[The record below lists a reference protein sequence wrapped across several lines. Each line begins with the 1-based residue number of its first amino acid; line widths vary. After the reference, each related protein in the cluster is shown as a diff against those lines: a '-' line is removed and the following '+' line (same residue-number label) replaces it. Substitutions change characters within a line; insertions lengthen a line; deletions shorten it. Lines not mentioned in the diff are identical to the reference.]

1 MRSVDADTGQAS
13 EDSTVGPDE
22 WLSVHGD
29 VLFHYALARVRHEET
44 AEDLVQ
50 DTLLAAISSRHA
62 FRGASSERTWLIG
75 IMRHKILDYFR
86 GLAREQKLWADP
98 PNEGAIDADFDEEG
112 RWAASVGA
120 WQSPEKSLEQRE
132 FWTVFVDCAGRLPEA
147 LRAPFALRELDGIN
161 TDELAAILRTTRN
174 NVWVMLSR
182 ARQQLR
188 KCLEINWFGRA

>member
-1 MRSVDADTGQAS
+1 MNADSGQAS
-13 EDSTVGPDE
+13 EDSTVEPAD

-29 VLFHYALARVRHEET
+29 VLFHYALARVRHEAT

-50 DTLLAAISSRHA
+50 DTLLAAIGSKHS

-75 IMRHKILDYFR
+75 IMRHKILDHFR
-86 GLAREQKLWADP
+86 GLAREQKLWADL
-98 PNEGAIDADFDEEG
+98 PNEGAIDADFDEQG
-112 RWAASVGA
+112 RWTATVGA
-120 WQSPEKSLEQRE
+120 WQSPETSLEQSE
-132 FWTVFVDCAGRLPEA
+132 FWTVLFDCAGRLPEP
-147 LRAPFALRELDGIN
+147 LQAPFALRELDGIE
-161 TDELAAILRTTRN
+161 TDELAAIFRTTRN